1 MIRERIAD
9 DIYVFTSRRYAQ
21 VTAGAVLTKEGV
33 VLIDTLFYPEET
45 QAIKDFLEKR
55 LGHTVCYV
63 INTHYHADHSTGTW
77 MFPGAR
83 IVSHSRCRELLNTT
97 GREGLEQMK
106 TQMPEFQGARVV
118 LPDMVFHDGALN
130 IHIGGKTLRLYHFP
144 GHSLD
149 MIGVMVVNDRILFAS
164 DNSMPV
170 PTFFDG
176 NHRHLVRSLRTIL
189 EIDPANV
196 VQGHGEVILRG
207 EVEASLKDDLSYLE
221 LIRERVSEAIARDQP
236 QEAIESISIE
246 SCGKSRIPLNG
257 LVVDLHRANLR
268 RLYEELRNGAEYGD
282 APMPQTI
289 KAPAG

>member
-33 VLIDTLFYPEET
+33 ILIDTLFYPEET

-55 LGHTVCYV
+55 LGLTICYV
-63 INTHYHADHSTGTW
+63 INTHYHADHSSGTW

-83 IVSHSRCRELLNTT
+83 IVGHAHCRELLNTT
-97 GREGLEQMK
+97 GRAGLEQMK
-106 TQMPEFQGARVV
+106 AQMPEFQKTRII
-118 LPDMVFHDGALN
+118 LPDTVFNDGIMN
-130 IHIGGKTLRLYHFP
+130 IHIGGKSLRLYHFP

-149 MIGVMVVNDRILFAS
+149 MIGVMVMNDRILFAS

-176 NHRHLVRSLRTIL
+176 RHADLVQSLRTML
-189 EIDPANV
+189 ALDPTNV

-207 EVEASLKDDLSYLE
+207 EVENILKDDLAYLE
-221 LIRERVSEAIARDQP
+221 NIKKKVETVLAAGQP
-236 QEAIESISIE
+236 PEVLDNISIE

-257 LVVDLHRANLR
+257 LAVDLHRANLR
-268 RLYEELRNGAEYGD
+268 RLYGELQEARPGL
-282 APMPQTI
+282 
-289 KAPAG
+289 